1 MNEDEKWSR
10 DHRNFKPK
18 QPDAG
23 YWELQNK
30 SKFIKIGSQEA
41 EIALRVGKILIIC
54 IMERSILEEVFMSEF
69 WINFLVIPR
78 SDYLKEMRKL
88 LIVMQKSEVIYRVS
102 KCKIWWKDLIR
113 SQQQNGSKRWWES
126 EDLQN
131 TNLSVCESK
140 KGEKFMG

>member
-1 MNEDEKWSR
+1 M
-10 DHRNFKPK
+10 
-18 QPDAG
+18 
-23 YWELQNK
+23 
-30 SKFIKIGSQEA
+30 I
-41 EIALRVGKILIIC
+41 
-54 IMERSILEEVFMSEF
+54 EF

-78 SDYLKEMRKL
+78 SYYLKEMRKL

-113 SQQQNGSKRWWES
+113 SQQQNGNKRLWES

-140 KGEKFMG
+140 KVRNLWVNM